1 MISAIAGVISLLLN
15 KLLSSIIGPGFS
27 MPICLAAGIA
37 IYMLLLVVT
46 RAFREEE
53 LEEMAGGWILMKLAE
68 RLHYM

>member
-1 MISAIAGVISLLLN
+1 
-15 KLLSSIIGPGFS
+15 

-53 LEEMAGGWILMKLAE
+53 LEEMAGGWILMKLSE